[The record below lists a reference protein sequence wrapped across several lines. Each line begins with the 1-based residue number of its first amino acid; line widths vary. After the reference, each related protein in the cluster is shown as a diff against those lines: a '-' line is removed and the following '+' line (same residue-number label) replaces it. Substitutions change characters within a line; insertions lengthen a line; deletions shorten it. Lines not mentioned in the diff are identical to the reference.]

1 MDGFEIKGREI
12 KGVTALDDVFAGL
25 NVQTGADA
33 QAGAADENAPDALQ
47 GKMEEK
53 MAQLARTV
61 QTLDRRVAE
70 VVGAARRPLLA
81 ATPGTA
87 MGEIKSGRMEDT
99 HRAAFTD
106 RYLRKGL
113 ETGLAGLEAKSL
125 NISTPGDG
133 GYAVPEAI
141 DQMIE
146 TRLRDISPI
155 RQVATVVQVGTA
167 NYRKLVATSGFAS
180 GWVAET
186 AQRPETTAPSF
197 TEVSPPWGELYAN
210 PAATQAMLDDA
221 VFDVESWL
229 AGDIS
234 LEFAKQ
240 EGAAYISGNGTNRPK
255 GFLAYPTA
263 ATGDATRAFG
273 TLQYVAAGAA
283 GNFDVTAPADKL
295 IDLVHALRPAY
306 RQGAVF
312 LMNSATLARIRKFK
326 DEEGNFLW
334 RPSLAEGQPA
344 TLLGY
349 PVIEAQ
355 DMPDVAADSFA
366 IAFGNFAHGYVIAER
381 TGTRILRDPYSNKPF
396 VHFYATR
403 RIGGAVVNSEAIKL
417 MKFSAS

>member
-1 MDGFEIKGREI
+1 MDAYEI
-12 KGVTALDDVFAGL
+12 KGVTALEDVFDSAGA
-25 NVQTGADA
+25 QMERPEHSGADA
-33 QAGAADENAPDALQ
+33 GAI
-47 GKMEEK
+47 EEK

-61 QTLDRRVAE
+61 QQLDRRVAE
-70 VVGAARRPLLA
+70 VVSAARRPLLGA
-81 ATPGTA
+81 GAEE
-87 MGEIKSGRMEDT
+87 MKSGRTDDMY
-99 HRAAFTD
+99 RAAFTD

-113 ETGLAGLEAKSL
+113 ESGLANLETKSL
-125 NISTPGDG
+125 NISTAGDG

-141 DQMIE
+141 DQIIA
-146 TRLRDISPI
+146 TRLKDISPI

-167 NYRKLVATSGFAS
+167 NYRKLVATSGFGS

-186 AQRPETTAPSF
+186 AQRPETAAPSF
-197 TEVSPPWGELYAN
+197 TEISPPWGELYAN

-221 VFDVESWL
+221 VFDVETWL
-229 AGDIS
+229 AGEIA

-240 EGAAYISGNGTNRPK
+240 EGAAFISGNGTNRPK
-255 GFLAYPTA
+255 GFLAYPAA
-263 ATGDATRAFG
+263 ATGDATRPFG
-273 TLQYVAAGAA
+273 TLQYVASGAA
-283 GNFDVTAPADKL
+283 GNFGSDPADKL

-312 LMNSATLARIRKFK
+312 LMNSSTLARIRKLK
-326 DEEGNFLW
+326 DGDGNFLW
-334 RPSLAEGQPA
+334 RPSFADGQPA
-344 TLLGY
+344 TLLGF

-355 DMPDVAADSFA
+355 DMPDIAADSFA

>member
-1 MDGFEIKGREI
+1 MDGYEI
-12 KGVTALDDVFAGL
+12 KGVMGLDDVFA
-25 NVQTGADA
+25 QTGAADVNEGGA
-33 QAGAADENAPDALQ
+33 ENGGAENNGAENGGAG
-47 GKMEEK
+47 KIEEK

-61 QTLDRRVAE
+61 QVLDRRVAE
-70 VVGAARRPLLA
+70 VVGAARRPLLGA
-81 ATPGTA
+81 GG
-87 MGEIKSGRMEDT
+87 GEVKSGRADDM
-99 HRAAFTD
+99 HRAAFTNH
-106 RYLRKGL
+106 YLRKGL
-113 ETGLAGLEAKSL
+113 ETGLAGFEAKSM
-125 NISTPGDG
+125 NITTPQDG

-141 DQMIE
+141 DQMIG

-186 AQRPETTAPSF
+186 ALRPETNTPSF

-210 PAATQAMLDDA
+210 PAATQTMLDDA

-229 AGDIS
+229 AGEIS

-240 EGAAYISGNGTNRPK
+240 EGAAFISGNGANRPK

-263 ATGDATRAFG
+263 ATGDATRPFG
-273 TLQYVAAGAA
+273 TLQHVATGTA
-283 GNFDVTAPADKL
+283 GNFPTSDPADKL

-326 DEEGNFLW
+326 DGEGNFLW

-355 DMPDVAADSFA
+355 DMPDIEADSYA

-417 MKFSAS
+417 MKFSAN

>member
-1 MDGFEIKGREI
+1 MDGYEI
-12 KGVTALDDVFAGL
+12 KGVMGLDDVFADA
-25 NVQTGADA
+25 GAGA
-33 QAGAADENAPDALQ
+33 GESAPEAGAAQE
-47 GKMEEK
+47 KIEEK

-61 QTLDRRVAE
+61 SLLDKRVGE
-70 VVGAARRPLLA
+70 MVGAARRPLLGTGLGAGLGA
-81 ATPGTA
+81 AET
-87 MGEIKSGRMEDT
+87 KSGRVDDT
-99 HRAAFTD
+99 HRVAFTD

-125 NISTPGDG
+125 NITVPQEG

-146 TRLRDISPI
+146 ARLRDISPL
-155 RQVATVVQVGTA
+155 RQVASVVQVGTA

-186 AQRPETTAPSF
+186 ALRPETSAPTF
-197 TEVSPPWGELYAN
+197 AEITPPWGELYAN

-240 EGAAYISGNGTNRPK
+240 EGAAFISGNGVNRPK

-263 ATGDATRAFG
+263 ATADAIRAFG
-273 TLQYVAAGAA
+273 TLQHVVTGAA
-283 GNFDVTAPADKL
+283 GNFGGSDPADKL

-312 LMNSATLARIRKFK
+312 LMNSATLARIRKLK
-326 DEEGNFLW
+326 DGDGNFLW

-355 DMPDVAADSFA
+355 DMPDIAADSYA

>member
-1 MDGFEIKGREI
+1 MDGFEIKG
-12 KGVTALDDVFAGL
+12 VTSLDDVFAGA
-25 NVQTGADA
+25 GPDA
-33 QAGAADENAPDALQ
+33 SPDAGAADDAGADAGQ
-47 GKMEEK
+47 IEEK

-61 QTLDRRVAE
+61 SLLDRRVAE
-70 VVGAARRPLLA
+70 VVGAARRPILGQGMVEA
-81 ATPGTA
+81 KA
-87 MGEIKSGRMEDT
+87 GRTDDT

-125 NISTPGDG
+125 NLTTPGDG
-133 GYAVPEAI
+133 GYAVPDAI
-141 DQMIE
+141 DQIIGS
-146 TRLRDISPI
+146 RLRDISPI
-155 RQVATVVQVGTA
+155 RQVASVVQVGTA
-167 NYRKLVATSGFAS
+167 NYRKLVASSGIAS

-186 AQRPETTAPSF
+186 AQRPETTTPSF
-197 TEVSPPWGELYAN
+197 TEISPPWGELYAN

-221 VFDVESWL
+221 VFDVEAWL
-229 AGDIS
+229 AGEIS

-240 EGAAYISGNGTNRPK
+240 EGAAFISGTGTNRPK
-255 GFLAYPTA
+255 GFLTYPTA
-263 ATGDATRAFG
+263 TTADAARPFG
-273 TLQYVAAGAA
+273 TLQYIAAGAA
-283 GNFDVTAPADKL
+283 GNFGSTDPADKL

-312 LMNSATLARIRKFK
+312 LMNSSTLARIRKLK
-326 DEEGNFLW
+326 DGEGNFLW
-334 RPSLAEGQPA
+334 RPSFAEGQPA

-355 DMPDVAADSFA
+355 DMPDIAADSFS

-403 RIGGAVVNSEAIKL
+403 RVGGAVVNSEAIKL
-417 MKFSAS
+417 LKFSAS